1 MATVPDETVSLP
13 SSVTSN
19 NNTPPQQ
26 TSRTNGTTIISIPT
40 ASGLSFLYFYQF

>member
-1 MATVPDETVSLP
+1 MATVPDETV
-13 SSVTSN
+13 SVTSN

-40 ASGLSFLYFYQF
+40 ASGL